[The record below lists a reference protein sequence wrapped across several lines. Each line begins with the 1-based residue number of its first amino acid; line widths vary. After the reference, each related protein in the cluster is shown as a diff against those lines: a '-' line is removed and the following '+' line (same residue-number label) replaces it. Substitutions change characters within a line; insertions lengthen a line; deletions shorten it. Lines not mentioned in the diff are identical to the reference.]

1 MNAVF
6 LAVYTNFYNVYK
18 VPKCLKSSKASGEE
32 RGVVNHPFFSV
43 SLHLTLVASKRFHF
57 EGGIETNVTES
68 SLTPRKEIS
77 VNSRIK
83 HVHIIYTSLQICQSK
98 DEEKWI
104 TNKPKGHKLG
114 NRPCS
119 VLQVSRKLWRI
130 QLLYGVQGASLVIS
144 RNDNFF
150 FEWNGKEKARTVVRL
165 Q

>member
-32 RGVVNHPFFSV
+32 GGVVNHPFFSV

-98 DEEKWI
+98 DEEK
-104 TNKPKGHKLG
+104 
-114 NRPCS
+114 
-119 VLQVSRKLWRI
+119 
-130 QLLYGVQGASLVIS
+130 
-144 RNDNFF
+144 
-150 FEWNGKEKARTVVRL
+150 
-165 Q
+165 